1 MSMDRSA
8 LYSVL
13 FSQQES
19 FFEPKNLVSRESVS
33 KILSLLKL
41 KLPIVITGIRRCGKS
56 SLMVL
61 VREEL
66 KLNKKNCLFIDFSD
80 ERLINFDYS
89 DFEKIESYLIENNY
103 EGNVFLFVDEVQ
115 EVKHWEKWVNRLK
128 EKHQMII
135 TGSNSKLL
143 SKEIASTLTGRSI
156 SLHLQPF
163 GFKEFLQAK
172 KVNMDNYLID
182 TKKQAVLR
190 KSFAE
195 YSKNGGFP
203 KMVLSNDETILRELY
218 ENILYRDVVAR
229 LGKNLEKPVKEL
241 SASFLANPSSSVS
254 SRRAADLTGVKNLL
268 TIKKVLNAF
277 ENSFLYIFI
286 SKFDYSVRKQIKNP
300 RKTYCSDNGFLT
312 KLGFAFS
319 DNEGKLLENIVAI
332 ELKRRSKDMYY
343 FNDTRECDFV
353 IKEGNKIVEAI
364 QVTTKVANE
373 NEEREIG
380 GLLGAMNKFNLK
392 EGLILTNDQEEERK
406 QENKKIILKP
416 IWKWLLEKN
425 NNL

>member
-8 LYSVL
+8 LYSIL

-103 EGNVFLFVDEVQ
+103 EGNVFLFIDEVQ

-218 ENILYRDVVAR
+218 ENILYRDVIAR

-241 SASFLANPSSSVS
+241 SASFLANPSGSVS